1 MSDTQDLEAQKQEAL
16 NRMRA
21 FEVGIATLCK
31 EAGVDYEA
39 LAKRANKSSEELGMF
54 LVERL
59 TDAADAQ
66 QQPQG
71 SAQPAK

>member
-1 MSDTQDLEAQKQEAL
+1 MSDMQNLEAQQQEAL

-31 EAGVDYEA
+31 EAGFAYEV
-39 LAKRANKSSEELGMF
+39 LAKSANKSSEELGMF
-54 LVERL
+54 LVERF
-59 TDAADAQ
+59 TAAADAQ

-71 SAQPAK
+71 STQPAK

>member
-1 MSDTQDLEAQKQEAL
+1 MSNMQELDAQQLEAL

-31 EAGVDYEA
+31 ESGFDYEA
-39 LAKRANKSSEELGMF
+39 LAKNAGKSSEELGMH
-54 LVERL
+54 LVDRL
-59 TDAADAQ
+59 SASADAQ
-66 QQPQG
+66 QQTQG